1 MKKSLV
7 IIAIAIVAMLS
18 CSCGKVKDFSINSCS
33 VQSVSLNGLKSLDA
47 LVALGVTNPTIR
59 FTIKDLDITVKRD
72 GQDFAYFDAGPV
84 KVAPR
89 RKQTCSVPCTG
100 TIAKGIGLVSVANL
114 ARTKNFDGFTVDID
128 VAIKFLWGLGP
139 TLHFKDISVN
149 SLLEAAGLAMD
160 DIDLTELENLV

>member
-1 MKKSLV
+1 MKKSLL
-7 IIAIAIVAMLS
+7 IITIAIMAVLCS
-18 CSCGKVKDFSINSCS
+18 SCGKVKDFSINSCE

-47 LVALGVTNPTIR
+47 TLALGVTNPTIR
-59 FTIKDLDITVKRD
+59 FTIKNLGITVKRD

-89 RKQTCSVPCTG
+89 RMQTCSVPCTG
-100 TIAKGIGLVSVANL
+100 TIAKGIGLISVANL
-114 ARTKNFDGFTVDID
+114 ARTKDFEGFTVDVD
-128 VAIKFLWGLGP
+128 VAIKFLWGMGP

-160 DIDLTELENLV
+160 EIDLTELENLV